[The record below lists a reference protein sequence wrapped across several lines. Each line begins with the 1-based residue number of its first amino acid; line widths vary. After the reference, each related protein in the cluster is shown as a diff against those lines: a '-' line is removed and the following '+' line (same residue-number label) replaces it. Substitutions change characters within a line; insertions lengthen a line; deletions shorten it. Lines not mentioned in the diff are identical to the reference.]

1 MANKFYKVEAM
12 SEQPDLPKKNAVAGE
27 PSHLANAGSVT
38 DMGAAVVSPTDG
50 KKDAAAGI
58 NKVSDA
64 VNAKAAD
71 GHQTKSDTEAGVTK
85 VSTPGQTLN
94 ANNEMPGDEDDKEEI
109 KAAYEQDEKSD
120 DEKSKE
126 EVKEQEGD
134 EEEKKDKDAESMKEE
149 DEEDSEEKKKQDDAD
164 VKEAVDALLGNEAE
178 LSEEFKDK
186 AKTVFEAAYKAKV
199 KKESEHMKKDMED
212 KLSKEKEAIKEE
224 LTQKVDSYLSYV
236 VEEWMKENELAI
248 ERGLK
253 GEIAEDFI
261 SGLKKLFE
269 DHYIDVPNEKYDVLE
284 DQARKIEDLNNK
296 LNEEIEKN
304 VELNSKI
311 GEFAKHD
318 IFEDVA
324 SDLVD
329 TAKEKFSKLA
339 ENIDYKTADDYRKK
353 LETVKE
359 SYFPKTVS
367 EGNEIDNVAAGEE
380 PKDLTN
386 AMAAY
391 SAAIT
396 RTKKKNY

>member
-149 DEEDSEEKKKQDDAD
+149 DEEDSEAKKKEDDAD
-164 VKEAVDALLGNEAE
+164 VKEAVAALLGNEAE

-186 AKTVFEAAYKAKV
+186 AKTVFETAYKAKV

-212 KLSKEKEAIKEE
+212 KLSKEKEAVKEE

-284 DQARKIEDLNNK
+284 DQARKIEDLNSK

-311 GEFAKHD
+311 GEFAKND

-324 SDLVD
+324 SDLAE

-339 ENIDYKTADDYRKK
+339 ENIDYKTADEYRKK

-396 RTKKKNY
+396 KTKSKNY

>member
-149 DEEDSEEKKKQDDAD
+149 DEEDSEAKKKEDDAD
-164 VKEAVDALLGNEAE
+164 VKEAVAALLGNEAE

-186 AKTVFEAAYKAKV
+186 AKTVFETAYKAKV
-199 KKESEHMKKDMED
+199 KKESDHMKKDMED
-212 KLSKEKEAIKEE
+212 KLSKEKEAVKEE

-284 DQARKIEDLNNK
+284 DQARKIEDLNSK

-311 GEFAKHD
+311 GEFAKND

-324 SDLVD
+324 SDLAE

-396 RTKKKNY
+396 KTKSKNY

>member
-149 DEEDSEEKKKQDDAD
+149 DEEDSEEKKKEDDAD
-164 VKEAVDALLGNEAE
+164 VKEAVAALLGNEAE

-186 AKTVFEAAYKAKV
+186 AKTVFETAYKAKV

-212 KLSKEKEAIKEE
+212 KLSKEKEAVKEE

-284 DQARKIEDLNNK
+284 DQARKIEDLNSK

-311 GEFAKHD
+311 GEFAKND

-324 SDLVD
+324 SDLAE

>member
-149 DEEDSEEKKKQDDAD
+149 DEEDSEAKKKEDDAD
-164 VKEAVDALLGNEAE
+164 VKEAVAALLGNEAE

-186 AKTVFEAAYKAKV
+186 AKTVFETAYKAKV
-199 KKESEHMKKDMED
+199 KKESDHMKKDMED
-212 KLSKEKEAIKEE
+212 KLSKEKEAVKEE

-284 DQARKIEDLNNK
+284 DQARKIEDLNSK

-311 GEFAKHD
+311 GEFAKND

-324 SDLVD
+324 SDLAE

-359 SYFPKTVS
+359 SYFPRTVS

-396 RTKKKNY
+396 KTKSKNY

>member
-1 MANKFYKVEAM
+1 MANKFYKVGAM

-64 VNAKAAD
+64 VNARAAD

-94 ANNEMPGDEDDKEEI
+94 ANNEDPSDDEEMKKDI
-109 KAAYEQDEKSD
+109 NAAYESSHNGEDEK
-120 DEKSKE
+120 EKD

-134 EEEKKDKDAESMKEE
+134 EEEKKDKDAESKNESSYDKKDDDKDEMKEEE
-149 DEEDSEEKKKQDDAD
+149 DEEKKKEDEAD
-164 VKEAVDALLGNEAE
+164 VKEAVNALLGNEAE

-212 KLSKEKEAIKEE
+212 KLSKEKEAVKEE

-284 DQARKIEDLNNK
+284 DQARKIEDLEKK
-296 LNEEIEKN
+296 LNEQIEKN
-304 VELNSKI
+304 V
-311 GEFAKHD
+311 
-318 IFEDVA
+318 
-324 SDLVD
+324 
-329 TAKEKFSKLA
+329 
-339 ENIDYKTADDYRKK
+339 
-353 LETVKE
+353 
-359 SYFPKTVS
+359 
-367 EGNEIDNVAAGEE
+367 
-380 PKDLTN
+380 
-386 AMAAY
+386 
-391 SAAIT
+391 
-396 RTKKKNY
+396 

>member
-149 DEEDSEEKKKQDDAD
+149 DEEDSEAKKKEDDAD
-164 VKEAVDALLGNEAE
+164 VKEAVAALLGNEAE

-186 AKTVFEAAYKAKV
+186 AKTVFETAYKAKV

-212 KLSKEKEAIKEE
+212 KLSKEKEAVKEE

-284 DQARKIEDLNNK
+284 DQARKIEDLNSK

-311 GEFAKHD
+311 GEFAKND

-324 SDLVD
+324 SDLAE

-396 RTKKKNY
+396 KTKSKNY

>member
-149 DEEDSEEKKKQDDAD
+149 DEEDSEAKKKEDDAD
-164 VKEAVDALLGNEAE
+164 VKEAVAALLGNEAE

-186 AKTVFEAAYKAKV
+186 AKTVFETAYKAKV
-199 KKESEHMKKDMED
+199 KKESDHMKKDMED
-212 KLSKEKEAIKEE
+212 KLSKEKEAVKEE

-284 DQARKIEDLNNK
+284 DQARKIEDLNSK

-311 GEFAKHD
+311 GEFAKND

-324 SDLVD
+324 SDLAE

-339 ENIDYKTADDYRKK
+339 ENIDYKTADEYRKK

-359 SYFPKTVS
+359 SYFPRTVS

-396 RTKKKNY
+396 KTKSKNY

>member
-149 DEEDSEEKKKQDDAD
+149 DEEDSEEKKKEDDAD
-164 VKEAVDALLGNEAE
+164 VKEAVAALLGNEAE

-186 AKTVFEAAYKAKV
+186 AKTVFETAYKAKV

-212 KLSKEKEAIKEE
+212 KLSKEKEAVKEE

-284 DQARKIEDLNNK
+284 DQARKIEDLNSK

-311 GEFAKHD
+311 GEFAKND

-324 SDLVD
+324 SDLAE

-396 RTKKKNY
+396 KTKSKNY

>member
-12 SEQPDLPKKNAVAGE
+12 SEQPDLPKRNAVAGE

-149 DEEDSEEKKKQDDAD
+149 DEEDSEAKKKEDDAD
-164 VKEAVDALLGNEAE
+164 VKEAVAALLGNEAE

-186 AKTVFEAAYKAKV
+186 AKTVFETAYKAKV
-199 KKESEHMKKDMED
+199 KKESDHMKKDMED
-212 KLSKEKEAIKEE
+212 KLSKEKEAVKEE

-284 DQARKIEDLNNK
+284 DQARKIEDLNSK

-311 GEFAKHD
+311 GEFAKND

-324 SDLVD
+324 SDLAE

-359 SYFPKTVS
+359 SYFPRTVS

-396 RTKKKNY
+396 KTKSKNY

>member
-126 EVKEQEGD
+126 EVKEQEGE

-149 DEEDSEEKKKQDDAD
+149 DEEDSEEKKKEDDAD
-164 VKEAVDALLGNEAE
+164 VKEAVAALLGNEAE

-186 AKTVFEAAYKAKV
+186 AKTVFETAYKAKV

-212 KLSKEKEAIKEE
+212 KLSKEKEAVKEE

-284 DQARKIEDLNNK
+284 DQARKIEDLNSK

-311 GEFAKHD
+311 GEFAKND

-324 SDLVD
+324 SDLAE